1 MATEEATDTRSSPR
15 FVVIDIE
22 TNGFAEKNAPRSNWT
37 LPFSSYP
44 IQVSVDIVEDGQVHH
59 AYDCIVHGAR
69 GLAAWVQKNV
79 PITLEDIQHGRP
91 FQQVLEDIAG
101 LLQDG
106 DTIVA
111 HNVAFDLDTAIART
125 ARKLNLDTPAL
136 RRILEAPRFCTMRC
150 AYSRQVF
157 GRAPPLHELCKHFE
171 VDLQNAHDATADSI
185 ALANCLA
192 EAVKRGVMVV

>member
-1 MATEEATDTRSSPR
+1 MSTAGARIAPR
-15 FVVIDIE
+15 FIVIDIE

-44 IQVSVDIVEDGQVHH
+44 IQVSVDIVEDGQAYH
-59 AYDCIVHGAR
+59 AYDCVVSGAR

-79 PITLEDIQHGRP
+79 PITLEDVQRGRP
-91 FQQVLEDIAG
+91 FEQVLEDIAAIV
-101 LLQDG
+101 QDG

-125 ARKLNLDTPAL
+125 ARRLNLDTPAL
-136 RRILEAPRFCTMRC
+136 RKILTAPRFCTMRC
-150 AYSRQVF
+150 AYSRQIF
-157 GRAPPLHELCKHFE
+157 GRAPSLHALCKHFA
-171 VDLQNAHDATADSI
+171 VDLQNAHDATADST
-185 ALANCLA
+185 ALAKCLE